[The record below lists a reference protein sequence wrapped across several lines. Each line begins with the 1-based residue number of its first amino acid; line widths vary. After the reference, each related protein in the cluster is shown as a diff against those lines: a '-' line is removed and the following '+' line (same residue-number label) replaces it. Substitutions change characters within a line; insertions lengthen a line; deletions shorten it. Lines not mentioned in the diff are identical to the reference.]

1 MLPRS
6 RHDRPGDDPF
16 AGIATERAETRAPSR
31 PRAELFHGVG
41 VGVARV
47 CEPDGFDV
55 IVTTASAG
63 PATRLAL
70 REAEVDVVT
79 A

>member
-16 AGIATERAETRAPSR
+16 AGIATERAETRTPSR

-41 VGVARV
+41 VARV
-47 CEPDGFDV
+47 CGPDGFDV